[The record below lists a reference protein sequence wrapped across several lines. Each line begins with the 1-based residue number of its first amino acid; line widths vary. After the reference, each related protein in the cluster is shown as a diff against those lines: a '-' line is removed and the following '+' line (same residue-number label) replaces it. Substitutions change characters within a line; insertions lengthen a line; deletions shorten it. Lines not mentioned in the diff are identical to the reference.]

1 MKTHQRPW
9 WEQVLRGEKQGFW
22 ADSVRSLARLG
33 SLGYSLGVRG
43 RNLAYNRGWM
53 KSRRLKQPTLCIG
66 NITVGGT
73 GKTPLVMKICQD
85 LQALGLR
92 PAVLLR
98 GYKRQKNRRHP
109 VVVRDANRILTG
121 VEESGDEAMEIARR
135 LPGVIVGVGANR
147 YAVGRYL
154 SDRYPIDC
162 FVLDDGFQHHALGR
176 DINIVTVDVTDP
188 WGGGQLLPAGLLR
201 EAPAALQRADAVV
214 LTRTGLVG
222 PDRLATLRQEVS
234 GKMASGSCL
243 LESRHEP
250 ASLIPL
256 AHPERSLPLKQLDG
270 ESALVVSGIG
280 NPDAFVAALRPL
292 GVRVAGQFTARDHAV
307 DPQGLSKWIT
317 RYWREGHW
325 ILMTEKDAM
334 RWSEPALFGRAWE
347 HTYALRMRF
356 VLTQG
361 QTHWDKLL
369 NTVKTLA
376 LAR

>member
-22 ADSVRSLARLG
+22 ADSLRSVARLG
-33 SLGYSLGVRG
+33 SMGYAWGVRG
-43 RNLAYNRGWM
+43 RDLAYGKGWM
-53 KSRRLKQPTLCIG
+53 KSQRLKQPTLCIG

-85 LQALGLR
+85 LQARDLR

-98 GYKRQKNRRHP
+98 GYKRQNKRRRP
-109 VVVRDANRILTG
+109 LVVRDANQIL
-121 VEESGDEAMEIARR
+121 VSVADSGDEAMELARR
-135 LPGVIVGVGANR
+135 LPGVIVGVGVNR

-176 DINIVTVDVTDP
+176 DINIVTIDVTDP

-201 EAPAALQRADAVV
+201 ETPAALERADAVV

-234 GKMASGSCL
+234 VKMSAGSCL

-250 ASLIPL
+250 QSLISL
-256 AHPERSLPLKQLDG
+256 SNPEDALPLSTLDKQ
-270 ESALVVSGIG
+270 SVLVVSGIG
-280 NPDAFVAALRPL
+280 NPDAFVAGLRPL
-292 GVRVAGQFTARDHAV
+292 GVRIAGQFNARDHSTDHQA
-307 DPQGLSKWIT
+307 LTRWLT
-317 RYWREGHW
+317 RYWREGQ
-325 ILMTEKDAM
+325 LVLTTEKDAM
-334 RWSEPALFGRAWE
+334 RWSDPSIFGRAWNDS
-347 HTYALRMRF
+347 YALRMRF

-361 QTHWDKLL
+361 QTHWEKLL

-376 LAR
+376 LAD